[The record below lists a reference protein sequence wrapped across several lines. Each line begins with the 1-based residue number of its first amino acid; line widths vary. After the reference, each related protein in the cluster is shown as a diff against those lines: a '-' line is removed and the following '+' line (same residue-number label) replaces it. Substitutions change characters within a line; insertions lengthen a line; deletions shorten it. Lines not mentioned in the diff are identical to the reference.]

1 MAKCSG
7 LLEKESTASV
17 LEQERPHVRPNHS
30 HVNPTSAI
38 SAKRSE
44 MDELLEN
51 TLLNNV
57 KLDAYLTKRE
67 IEILTLIVAAKT
79 NKQIAQK
86 LGRTERTVEYH
97 RHRLMRKLGVKSTA
111 RLVKRAIEMGIV

>member
-7 LLEKESTASV
+7 LLEKESTAFV
-17 LEQERPHVRPNHS
+17 AEQERPRVRPNHS
-30 HVNPTSAI
+30 NLNPTSAI

-44 MDELLEN
+44 MDELLEK
-51 TLLNNV
+51 TLLNA
-57 KLDAYLTKRE
+57 KLDEHLTKRE
-67 IEILTLIVAAKT
+67 TEILKLILAAKT
-79 NKQIAQK
+79 NKEIAQK

>member
-67 IEILTLIVAAKT
+67 IEILTLIVAA
-79 NKQIAQK
+79 

-97 RHRLMRKLGVKSTA
+97 RHQLMHKLGVKSTA

>member
-44 MDELLEN
+44 DELLEN
-51 TLLNNV
+51 TLLNNA

-97 RHRLMRKLGVKSTA
+97 RHQLMHKLGVKSTA